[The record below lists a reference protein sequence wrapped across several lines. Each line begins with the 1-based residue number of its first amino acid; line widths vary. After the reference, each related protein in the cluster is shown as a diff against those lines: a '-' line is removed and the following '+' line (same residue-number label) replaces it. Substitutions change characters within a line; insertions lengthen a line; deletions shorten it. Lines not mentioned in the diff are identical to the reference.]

1 MVLQSI
7 RDRLTGVLAFVIL
20 GLLVIPFAFVGVNE
34 YFSSGSLNQVALVND
49 EEITF
54 DQFNQSFLNYRRQRQ
69 QQLGAAFDPEAFD
82 GLIARLEHLDRMIDE
97 ELLRQAA
104 VALGY
109 DVDNTLLAE
118 QIRTIPAFQVDGV
131 FNSDVYQA
139 RLLAEG
145 LTISQFEQQLRQ
157 AAIMETLPRGILESS
172 FATPLEAERLIG
184 LLQQQRGFDAVT
196 VPADPASIDTEFS
209 DDEIAGWFA
218 DNQQRFMTEEQLTI
232 EYLELNADRFPP
244 AEAPDEAVLQASYE
258 AQKGRFL
265 VPEQREVSHILI
277 EVPAT
282 ASSTELEQ
290 GRLEAEV
297 LSQRAKAGEDFATL
311 AMDNSED
318 IGSASAGGSLGLLE
332 QGIMPEAF
340 EAAVYDL
347 TLADPISEPIQT
359 GFGWHVILLTG
370 IEPASGMDFEA
381 AREVLLE
388 EAQQEQAERQF
399 LEFAD
404 RLVDIVYEDPTTLEA
419 ASLDL
424 ELDIQTEGPFTRA
437 GGFGVSA
444 EPAVL
449 SAAFSDLVLEQ
460 GSASDLI
467 ELSPTRAVV
476 LRVLEHEPVRAQ
488 TLDEVREQVLALL
501 RQERAEALARAQADS
516 MLARVAAGEELAA
529 VAEEAGLIVVNVAAA
544 RRQTMSP
551 DPVAVQNVFKLP
563 RPAEDSPGYH
573 VVDAAN
579 GSALII
585 LRSVTDGEVDE
596 ASGFGSAQAGQM
608 MGTVVGSVES
618 NALIQQLR
626 EAASV
631 SIFEDR
637 LGVSR

>member
-7 RDRLTGVLAFVIL
+7 RDRLTGVLAFVVL

-34 YFSSGSLNQVALVND
+34 YFSSSSLNQVALVND

-69 QQLGAAFDPEAFD
+69 QQLGAAFDPDVFD

-104 VALGY
+104 VSLGY

-131 FNSDVYQA
+131 FNADVYQA

-145 LTISQFEQQLRQ
+145 LTIAQFEQQLRQ
-157 AAIMETLPRGILESS
+157 AAIMETLPRGVLESS
-172 FATPLEAERLIG
+172 FATPIESERLIA
-184 LLQQQRGFDAVT
+184 LLQQQRSFEAVT
-196 VPADPASIDTEFS
+196 VPADPASIVGEFTAEEETS
-209 DDEIAGWFA
+209 WFEQ
-218 DNQQRFMTEEQLTI
+218 NQSRFMTEEQVTI
-232 EYLELNADRFPP
+232 EFLELNADQFPA
-244 AEAPDEAVLQASYE
+244 AEAPDDDVLLASYE

-265 VPEQREVSHILI
+265 VPEQRQVSHILI

-282 ASSTELEQ
+282 ASSTEIEQ

-297 LSQRAKAGEDFATL
+297 LSQRALAGEDFATL
-311 AMDNSED
+311 ARENSED
-318 IGSASAGGSLGLLE
+318 IGSASAGGSLGFLE

-340 EAAVYDL
+340 EAAVYEL
-347 TLADPISEPIQT
+347 SLADPISEPVQT
-359 GFGWHVILLTG
+359 GFGWHVILLTA
-370 IEPASGMDFEA
+370 IEPATGMDFEA

-399 LEFAD
+399 LELAD

-419 ASLDL
+419 ASLDMGL
-424 ELDIQTEGPFTRA
+424 EIQTEGPFTRN

-444 EPAVL
+444 EPEVL
-449 SAAFSDLVLEQ
+449 AAAFSDLVLEQ

-476 LRVLEHEPVRAQ
+476 LRVLNHEPVRAQ
-488 TLDEVREQVLALL
+488 TLDEVREQVQSLL
-501 RQERAEALARAQADS
+501 RQERASE
-516 MLARVAAGEELAA
+516 LARVQAESMLVRLETGEELAA
-529 VAEEAGLIVVNVAAA
+529 IAEEAGLVVVTVPAA
-544 RRQTMSP
+544 RRQSMSP

-563 RPAEDSPGYH
+563 RPAEDGESYH

-579 GSALII
+579 GSALVI
-585 LRSVTDGEVDE
+585 LRAVTDGVADE
-596 ASGFGSAQAGQM
+596 ASGFGSLQAGQM

-618 NALIQQLR
+618 IGLVRQRR
-626 EAASV
+626 EAASIPV
-631 SIFEDR
+631 FEDR
-637 LGVSR
+637 VGVSR